1 MKSIYDIELE
11 SAEGE
16 PNFLQQFKGKAV
28 MLINTTVGCGNAGQ
42 MESIQWIQE
51 DLAGEDFSVVAIPTN
66 DFCGPSITKGKWS
79 KGITCGLDSKNYGVD
94 VYGVTFPFSEMIV
107 SNPAEIPLEE
117 PWAGKGPGLNGNG
130 QPFGER
136 HELYLEVSRQIQAIQ
151 NKKKELG
158 IVEKTDYE
166 SQYLNQH
173 DGGLMMNCNF
183 EKYLIDKDG
192 YVVKHYPC
200 TTLNYDVE
208 RTLKEDLLAKGIFAK
223 MGPDRSPSIF
233 EEENKVIRDHIQRLM
248 NGEKSIIN
256 PNNALIDAFPEL
268 VAV

>member
-1 MKSIYDIELE
+1 M
-11 SAEGE
+11 
-16 PNFLQQFKGKAV
+16 
-28 MLINTTVGCGNAGQ
+28 
-42 MESIQWIQE
+42 
-51 DLAGEDFSVVAIPTN
+51 
-66 DFCGPSITKGKWS
+66 IT
-79 KGITCGLDSKNYGVD
+79 
-94 VYGVTFPFSEMIV
+94 

-136 HELYLEVSRQIQAIQ
+136 HEPYLEVSRQIKAIQ
-151 NKKKELG
+151 DKKRDLG

-166 SQYLNQH
+166 SRYLNEH
-173 DGGLMMNCNF
+173 DGGLFMNCNF

-208 RTLKEDLLAKGIFAK
+208 RTLKNDLLEKGIVAT

-256 PNNALIDAFPEL
+256 PNNALIEAFPEL